1 MSASI
6 YDGSNR
12 RDSITIPTFWLA
24 IILSLLFHA
33 AVMWKWLPHVR
44 LPSLDDP
51 ERGQSAGSLTV
62 QLAPPPSTPRVPS
75 APAVIERQPAAAKPP
90 SPAKPPPRIE
100 RAPPVIALNK
110 PAPAPAPPAPAP
122 VQPAPTVAPAPKPA
136 PPVGDLASYIEA
148 RRRERGASAASPDS
162 APSSPQGED
171 ESART
176 NRIVAGNL
184 ASQKQLVF
192 GYDPAHGG
200 GVFEIRRIHDDNAEF
215 LFFGWNKDI
224 RRNTKQLIEVRKG
237 NNSNIKIAVV
247 RKMIS
252 IIRDYEPGDFLWES
266 HRLGRSLTLSARAAD
281 NAGLE
286 EFMMKEF
293 FDDPRQPY

>member
-1 MSASI
+1 LPLSASI

-12 RDSITIPTFWLA
+12 RDGITIPTFWLA

-90 SPAKPPPRIE
+90 SPAKPPRIE

-122 VQPAPTVAPAPKPA
+122 VQPAQAAPVQAREERAPAP
-136 PPVGDLASYIEA
+136 VC
-148 RRRERGASAASPDS
+148 
-162 APSSPQGED
+162 
-171 ESART
+171 
-176 NRIVAGNL
+176 
-184 ASQKQLVF
+184 
-192 GYDPAHGG
+192 
-200 GVFEIRRIHDDNAEF
+200 
-215 LFFGWNKDI
+215 
-224 RRNTKQLIEVRKG
+224 
-237 NNSNIKIAVV
+237 
-247 RKMIS
+247 
-252 IIRDYEPGDFLWES
+252 
-266 HRLGRSLTLSARAAD
+266 
-281 NAGLE
+281 
-286 EFMMKEF
+286 
-293 FDDPRQPY
+293 